1 MLVIKGPKWPEE
13 LAEAKRRGLVHNLQ
27 IKTAAEYPLPG
38 ADGKSVILK
47 IWPKNV
53 PER

>member
-1 MLVIKGPKWPEE
+1 M
-13 LAEAKRRGLVHNLQ
+13 HHLQ
-27 IKTAAEYPLPG
+27 LKTAAEYPLLG
-38 ADGKSVILK
+38 ADGNSVILK